1 MNNDP
6 QFTKLLGNHIAN
18 AKGFFD
24 WGIEK
29 GLTTAEDL
37 RLTIAK
43 RQETARALVNG
54 GMSRRQTAK
63 VLGVSHQTVIN
74 DVGVKKVAKNGKK
87 LSTGQ
92 LVKQSDQ
99 NDWRTPRKYL
109 DAARKVLGGID
120 VDPASGA
127 EANKTVKA
135 KKFYTEK
142 DNGLKQSWK
151 GTVWLNPPYGGE
163 ARAFVDRLVSE
174 YQVGNVTAAVLLL
187 NSHGTETKWFQQL
200 FDYPICFVTGRIN
213 FGGPS
218 RTVTSV
224 ATHGSVLV
232 YLGED
237 IEGFKSVFKQFGPIV
252 RKIT

>member
-1 MNNDP
+1 MTDK
-6 QFTKLLGNHIAN
+6 QFTKLLGDHLLN
-18 AKGFFD
+18 AKGFYEY
-24 WGIEK
+24 GIEK
-29 GLTTAEDL
+29 GLTTADAF

-43 RQETARALVNG
+43 RQETAKALVSG
-54 GMSRRQTAK
+54 GMSRRAAAK
-63 VLGVSHQTVIN
+63 LLGVSHVTVLN
-74 DVGVKKVAKNGKK
+74 DVGGKK
-87 LSTGQ
+87 PTDSGKKFTNGEL
-92 LVKQSDQ
+92 LKQSDQ

-109 DAARKVLGGID
+109 EAARKVMGGID
-120 VDPASGA
+120 IDPASGP

-135 KKFYTEK
+135 KKYYTEK
-142 DNGLKQSWK
+142 DNGLKKPWK
-151 GTVWLNPPYGGE
+151 GTLWLNPPYGGE
-163 ARAFVDRLVSE
+163 ARAFVDRVVSE
-174 YQVGNVTAAVLLL
+174 YQVGNVTAAILLL

-200 FDYPICFVTGRIN
+200 FDYPICFVSGRIN

-237 IEGFKSVFKQFGPIV
+237 IDGFKSVFKQFGPIV